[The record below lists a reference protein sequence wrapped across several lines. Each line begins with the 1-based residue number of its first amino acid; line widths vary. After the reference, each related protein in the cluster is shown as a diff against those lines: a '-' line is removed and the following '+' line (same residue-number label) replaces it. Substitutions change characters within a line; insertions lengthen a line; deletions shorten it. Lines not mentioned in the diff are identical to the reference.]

1 MGNGLTNYTEFK
13 KNFSESSYYEG
24 YKAIRNKLR
33 KYNPDVILDRCFEYL
48 RAPHRDRLEYVKRHP
63 WLIFLLVKWTL
74 LDDDALTVGRPPPNN
89 KQFVAL
95 LNEARALEDRVRM
108 PSEFEDLTLFLRSMA
123 YQQFLYQRRASPVV
137 VGRQMLYFAGLS
149 DEHYIAKTF
158 LSLTGM
164 HLRSFLLLSQALVVA
179 FVNEPKKRFIDESW
193 FSPMSSGFAVD
204 EVKRFLSLFA
214 TTRLEM
220 RQTLR
225 ALDASIRESG
235 VQPRN
240 ASEYFEQSPFLER
253 PLMRRHKAYECVDV
267 HLLDACVGRFVY
279 KHMREHDKGTF
290 MGHFGPL
297 FEEYVRRAIVHMKLP
312 FRQEKELADLVRTK
326 QKPSLIDFV
335 VYDRDCRI
343 FIDAKAVEMHYR
355 SKVTHSME
363 ELAKGLDSSLI
374 KAIKQAH
381 STRRVLAELGID
393 GDGTADS
400 NDFLVVVT
408 ESELYIAN
416 GVVLASAVG
425 KQTLDELLH
434 GNKSY
439 PPVPLDR
446 MYFLNIQEFE
456 RLAAAINGGMFG
468 FAEALHRAREA
479 DLHPK
484 TRKMV
489 FDQHLDE
496 WGVKKIAPDY
506 VIAETT
512 NALKMLASLVEEH
525 AIDQYCL

>member
-1 MGNGLTNYTEFK
+1 LTDYTEFN
-13 KNFSESSYYEG
+13 KNFSENLYYEG

-33 KYNPDVILDRCFEYL
+33 KYDPDAILDQCFEYL

-74 LDDDALTVGRPPPNN
+74 LDDNALATGRPPPNN
-89 KQFVAL
+89 KQFIAL

-108 PSEFEDLTLFLRSMA
+108 PTQFEDLTLFLRSMA

-137 VGRQMLYFAGLS
+137 VGRQMLYFADLS

-158 LSLTGM
+158 MSLTGM
-164 HLRSFLLLSQALVVA
+164 HLRTFLMLSQALVVA
-179 FVNEPKKRFIDESW
+179 FINAPRKRFIDESW
-193 FSPMSSGFAVD
+193 FSPMSSSFAAD

-220 RQTLR
+220 RGTLR
-225 ALDASIRESG
+225 ALDSSIRESG
-235 VQPRN
+235 AQPRN

-253 PLMRRHKAYECVDV
+253 PLMRRHKVYECVDV

-279 KHMREHDKGTF
+279 KHLREHDKGKF

-297 FEEYVRRAIVHMKLP
+297 FEEYVRKAIVHMNLT
-312 FRQEKELADLVRTK
+312 FRQEKELADRVKAK
-326 QKPSLIDFV
+326 QKPSLIDFI
-335 VYDRDCRI
+335 VYDQGARI

-363 ELAKGLDSSLI
+363 ELAKGLDSSLL

-393 GDGTADS
+393 GDGTASSD
-400 NDFLVVVT
+400 DFLVVVT
-408 ESELYIAN
+408 ESELYVSN

-425 KQTLDELLH
+425 KQTLDELLPSSESH
-434 GNKSY
+434 S
-439 PPVPLDR
+439 PIPLDR
-446 MYFLNIQEFE
+446 MYFLSIQEFE
-456 RLAAAINGGMFG
+456 RLAAAINAGMCG
-468 FAEALHRAREA
+468 FAEALLRAREA

-512 NALKMLASLVEEH
+512 SALETLASLVRLK
-525 AIDQYCL
+525 ATG